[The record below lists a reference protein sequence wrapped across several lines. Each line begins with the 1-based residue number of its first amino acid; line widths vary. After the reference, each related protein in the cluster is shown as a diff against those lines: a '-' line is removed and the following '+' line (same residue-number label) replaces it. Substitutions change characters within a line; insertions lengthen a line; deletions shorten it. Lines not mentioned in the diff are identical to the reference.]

1 MKLLEF
7 EITKSENP
15 SEIGKARYV
24 VKLSTLNEREL
35 YERTNV
41 IAEDCP
47 ANSQAHD
54 DWDKR
59 LQSHLDVTDN
69 LVFYYLMEDE
79 PEPKVGETFKLDD
92 LELKRR
98 A

>member
-7 EITKSENP
+7 KITESDSP
-15 SEIGKARYV
+15 DEIGKIRYI
-24 VKLSTLNEREL
+24 VKLSTSNEREL

-47 ANSQAHD
+47 ANDQAHV
-54 DWDKR
+54 DWNKR
-59 LQSHLDVTDN
+59 LQSHLDVNDD
-69 LVFYYLMEDE
+69 LVFYYIMENE
-79 PEPKVGETFKLDD
+79 KEPKIGET
-92 LELKRR
+92 LELINHKLERI